1 VSKTDSLGVSM
12 ASRNA
17 QTGQNSASS
26 GSSVP
31 HSGQA
36 RLAGV
41 VATVSSSP
49 PGSYSILARVAHKKN
64 RLMNTVCVWAE
75 FKDPIRTLCEETDL

>member
-1 VSKTDSLGVSM
+1 VSKADSLWVST
-12 ASRNA
+12 ACRNA

-41 VATVSSSP
+41 VATLSSSP
-49 PGSYSILARVAHKKN
+49 PGSYSILARVAHEKN
-64 RLMNTVCVWAE
+64 RLMNTVRLRDE
-75 FKDPIRTLCEETDL
+75 FQATIRTLREETDL